1 VPPLPEV
8 IDDAVRRFDD
18 AVSESLAAIADR
30 AERGVQRPVPDLGAR
45 LALVTALVNR
55 DMANQ
60 VGGRLALYRDL
71 VPRIDRLAAD
81 FAV

>member
-1 VPPLPEV
+1 M
-8 IDDAVRRFDD
+8 
-18 AVSESLAAIADR
+18 
-30 AERGVQRPVPDLGAR
+30 PDLGAR

-60 VGGRLALYRDL
+60 VGSRLALYRDL